1 MNNTAKNLRIAS
13 VIQLVLGIFTLLLT
27 QVLMKNGTVT
37 NMSAGDAMMNLMAV
51 YAGAGLQ
58 IVAGLVGLLRAG
70 KKSLFAFILGILLYL
85 PQLWGLFSAKGELK
99 TIIWHIIM
107 LAIAYFYMH
116 NAYQNYKRA

>member
-1 MNNTAKNLRIAS
+1 MNNTSKNLKIAS

-27 QVLMKNGTVT
+27 QVLMKNATSID
-37 NMSAGDAMMNLMAV
+37 MSAGDAMMNLMAV

-58 IVAGLVGLLRAG
+58 IIAGLVGLLRAG

-85 PQLWGLFSAKGELK
+85 PQLWGLFAADGKIT
-99 TIIWHIIM
+99 TIAWHIVM
-107 LAIAYFYMH
+107 LVIAYFYMH